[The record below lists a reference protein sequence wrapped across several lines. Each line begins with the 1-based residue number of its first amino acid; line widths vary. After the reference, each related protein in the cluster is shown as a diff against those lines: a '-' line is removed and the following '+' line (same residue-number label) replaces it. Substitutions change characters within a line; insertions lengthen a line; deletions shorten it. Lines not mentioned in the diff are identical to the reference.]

1 MSPHDTEGA
10 AMQSPLRGTTAPLS
24 RIPCV
29 PPPVASPRPPGR
41 GWRGPLS
48 RLVAVVVF
56 VLAAALVGPAPTAHA
71 AVGLTKVTGF
81 GANPGQ
87 LNMYV
92 YRPAS
97 LPDRPAV
104 VFALHGC
111 SQDAQTYADNSG
123 LPELADRHKFLVVF
137 AETTFAN
144 NMGKC
149 FNWFQPADNRR
160 GQGEAAS
167 IRQMAAHTVSAYGA
181 DARRTYVTGLSA
193 GGAMTSAMLATYPD
207 VFQAGAVVAG
217 LPHGCA
223 DDLIAA
229 GTCMS
234 PGTDLT
240 PAQWA
245 QRVRDAHPSWS
256 GPWPRMAVWH
266 GDKDTKV
273 VPRNADELRDQWT
286 ALHGLSQKP
295 TRTSVIGPNS
305 TRHEEYAAADDS
317 VAVEVNRVPDIGHA
331 TPVDP
336 GSGAQQCGSTGTAN
350 FQDSICSSHWITR
363 FFGLSEPFE
372 DNRLPAPTGLTVSE
386 ATDTTVRLSWDPVD
400 GADGYLVHRDGALLT
415 TADATSYADTGLT
428 AGSSHTYAVAAR
440 DADGEPGRLSG
451 TVTARTTGGVT
462 ACWTATNYAHVQAG
476 RATTS
481 GGYAYAKGSEQ
492 NMGLYNIFVTHTLKE
507 SPAGHFTLADGTCT

>member
-1 MSPHDTEGA
+1 MT
-10 AMQSPLRGTTAPLS
+10 R
-24 RIPCV
+24 
-29 PPPVASPRPPGR
+29 
-41 GWRGPLS
+41 
-48 RLVAVVVF
+48 
-56 VLAAALVGPAPTAHA
+56 
-71 AVGLTKVTGF
+71 VTDF

-97 LPDRPAV
+97 LPAQPAV

-123 LPELADRHKFLVVF
+123 LPELADRYKFLVVF
-137 AETTFAN
+137 AETTTSN
-144 NMGKC
+144 NSSKC
-149 FNWFQPADNRR
+149 FNWFQTTDNRR

-193 GGAMTSAMLATYPD
+193 GGGMTSVMLATYPD

-217 LPHGCA
+217 LPYGCA
-223 DDLIAA
+223 NDVMTAF
-229 GTCMS
+229 TCMS

-256 GPWPRMAVWH
+256 GPWPRVAVWH

-286 ALHGLSQKP
+286 ALHGLSQTP

-305 TRHEEYAAADDS
+305 TRHEEYAAADGS
-317 VAVEVNRVPDIGHA
+317 VAVEVNRVPGIGHG

-336 GSGAQQCGSTGTAN
+336 GSGAQQCGSTGTAH
-350 FQDSICSSHWITR
+350 FLASICSSYWITQ
-363 FFGLSEPFE
+363 FFGLQGSGPEQGA
-372 DNRLPAPTGLTVSE
+372 LPAPTGLAMTD
-386 ATDTTVRLSWDPVD
+386 ATDTTIRLSWNPVD
-400 GADGYLVHRDGALLT
+400 GAAGYAVHRDGAPLA
-415 TADATSYADTGLT
+415 TADSTSYTDTGLT

-440 DADGEPGRLSG
+440 DADGRTGQLSG
-451 TVTARTTGGVT
+451 TVTARTTGTVT

-481 GGYAYAKGSEQ
+481 GGYTYAKGSQQ
-492 NMGLYNIFVTHTLKE
+492 NMGLYNMFVTHTLKE
-507 SPAGHFTLADGTCT
+507 SPAGYFTVADGTCP